1 MNKNILMGALAA
13 LSIASASA
21 ETIYLTGATAFRSAV
36 NKSLF
41 DDYAANLAATD
52 KSSTTD
58 ETAGALLFTNI
69 IVNGSTIDL
78 SVKWSGSEA
87 GIRTVASP
95 ASNVVTDNFYDAAKV
110 KGLGGSYPKTSLTLA
125 AANQIATRGDI
136 AFSDTWQAV
145 SNFQGKGK
153 DNRTYASLSE
163 VKVGVVPFTFVANKG
178 CGIDNISLSTA
189 CQLAKA
195 GRIPAS
201 IVTGST
207 NDLTGG
213 AWFTGRDPFSG
224 TRVTTLTVAK
234 VGYNTA
240 IKNYKPTTTNGLIT
254 TLGDYTSNNVSGLSV
269 TAAGNGESSGGTLCG
284 YMTNSMSATVGGI
297 PVTVNGRGNTNILIS
312 YAGVADAVAK
322 YSGGIVPLKFEG
334 VHGRFGLTNEYSAG
348 NPGQLDSGYTNI
360 ISGKYPFWSYEHIL
374 WDSARMSAAASNTL
388 TYLTNTFASYATT
401 NPLLAPNI
409 ALGDMKVYRQ
419 SDGGDIKY
427 STNAALYR

>member
-41 DDYAANLAATD
+41 DDYSANLAATD
-52 KSSTTD
+52 KSTTTD

-69 IVNGSTIDL
+69 TVNGSTIDL

-95 ASNVVTDNFYDAAKV
+95 ASSVVTDNFYDATKV
-110 KGLGGSYPKTSLTLA
+110 KGLGGSYPKTSLTLG

-153 DNRTYASLSE
+153 DNRTYATLSE

-189 CQLAKA
+189 CQLSKA

-201 IVTGST
+201 IVTGNT
-207 NDLTGG
+207 NDITGG

-224 TRVTTLTVAK
+224 TRVTQLVVSK

-240 IKNYKPTTTNGLIT
+240 IKHYKPTIT
-254 TLGDYTSNNVSGLSV
+254 SGQIASLGDYTSNNVSGLAV
-269 TAAGNGESSGGTLCG
+269 TAAGNGESSGSTLCG
-284 YMTNSMSATVGGI
+284 YLTNPMSATVSGV

-312 YAGVADAVAK
+312 YAGVPDVVAK

-334 VHGRFGLTNEYSAG
+334 IHGRFGLTNEYSAA

-374 WDSARMSAAASNTL
+374 WDPARMSTAASNTL
-388 TYLTNTFASYATT
+388 AYLTNTFATYATT

-409 ALGDMKVYRQ
+409 ALGDMKVYRTK
-419 SDGGDIKY
+419 DGGDILY
-427 STNAALYR
+427 STNASLYR